1 MPKPISDELLASW
14 LRTLKPQ
21 TAKNYHACLRRL
33 LREMGSI
40 DCKALYEAAKVDPVA
55 TWKAIK
61 KASLKIESAKVR
73 LNGCYAA
80 RRFLLDQDEDMMLPA
95 ANMKQPELVKP
106 PAYLTWDDAQAICA
120 AASLPYSVAFRIMLS
135 AGWGAGE
142 FLQFNKAET
151 WARIKANLAANGEEY
166 FRFAFKGRKKNRHPF
181 YSLIPMKVLSDAVAL
196 EAQKKILLPLTGRGR
211 RGRVGQPLDDLN
223 IETNRRYLESAFRTA
238 LKRAP
243 IILGQG
249 SPSLHELRDTF
260 LTRAIQTSCSDSAA
274 NFVMG
279 HVIDRLGYNKCDRDE
294 KWLKAEIGKI
304 HGPAAVTEEAL
315 ATRDTE
321 IKDLRF
327 QMEQLSGAVESL
339 GQWTRALEAEAPA
352 VAKRLRKK
360 MTSREWY
367 PHRGEEAAQDQRKRH
382 QLRKS

>member
-1 MPKPISDELLASW
+1 M
-14 LRTLKPQ
+14 
-21 TAKNYHACLRRL
+21 
-33 LREMGSI
+33 REMGSI

-55 TWKAIK
+55 TWKNIK
-61 KASLKIESAKVR
+61 QASKKIESDKVR
-73 LNGCYAA
+73 VNGCYAA
-80 RRFLLDQDEDMMLPA
+80 RRFLLDQDEDLMLPA

-120 AASLPYSVAFRIMLS
+120 AASLPYSVAFKIMLS

-260 LTRAIQTSCSDSAA
+260 LTRAIQTGCSDSAA

-315 ATRDTE
+315 TARDAE
-321 IKDLRF
+321 IKVLQEQIEKHAF
-327 QMEQLSGAVESL
+327 EMEQLTEAVKSL
-339 GQWTRALEAEAPA
+339 GQWSVALEQQAPKT
-352 VAKRLRKK
+352 AKALRKK
-360 MTSREWY
+360 MTSKEWW
-367 PHRGEEAAQDQRKRH
+367 PHGGVEAPLDQRKGR
-382 QLRKS
+382 RKG